1 MITLRQLMLP
11 KFFVLFLFIAGL
23 TNCSDKKNI
32 VDHGLESFVIEGVD
46 SKHNLKFVLPKTF
59 VNVKEMDDFERI
71 DTTDIALTWILN
83 LQYEN
88 PEFYCFYDSSD
99 TRFNVIIKAG
109 PRIDIGNKE
118 RGFTYFTVPTI
129 PLSKVFPPE
138 SDSVKIVY
146 DSGET
151 KYKDKTYFKRKYKGI
166 SGDGASSEYY
176 YVSTKWHSAL
186 IIINSPREVNMDKY
200 ILNYAAYPKEE

>member
-1 MITLRQLMLP
+1 MLP
-11 KFFVLFLFIAGL
+11 KCFVLFLIISGL
-23 TNCSDKKNI
+23 TGCSEKKDI
-32 VDHGLESFVIEGVD
+32 VNHGLESFVIEGVD
-46 SKHNLKFVLPKTF
+46 SEHNLKFDLPKTF
-59 VNVKEMDDFERI
+59 VNVKEIDDFERI
-71 DTTDIALTWILN
+71 DTTDIALNWILN

-88 PEFYCFYDSSD
+88 PEVYCFYDSSD

-118 RGFTYFTVPTI
+118 RSFTYFTVPTV

-138 SDSVKIVY
+138 SDSIKIVY
-146 DSGET
+146 DSGEN
-151 KYKDKTYFKRKYKGI
+151 KYKDKTYYKRKYQAV

-186 IIINSPREVNMDKY
+186 IIINSQER
-200 ILNYAAYPKEE
+200 